1 MGVYEKFKY
10 PGVNLKVAMEMGLK
24 EDEYKNACDILG
36 REPNYIELGVI
47 TAMWSEHCSY
57 KSSKKHL
64 KKFPTEAEWVVQG
77 PGENAGIIEVD
88 GDICACFK
96 VESHNHPSYIEPYQ
110 GAATGVGGILRDVFT
125 MGARPVCAM
134 NSLRFG
140 PLNNDESVHLLEGV
154 VSGIAGYGNCFGV
167 PTVGGE
173 IYFHETYQKNPL
185 VNAFALGLVD
195 RDKIFYAKA
204 EGKGNPIIY
213 VGAKTGKDGIHG
225 ATMASEEFSEE
236 SESKRPNVQIGDPF
250 KEKLLLEACLEL
262 MQKDYVVGIQDM
274 GAAGLSSS
282 SFEMA
287 SKSGTGVLL
296 DLDKVPVR
304 EQNMNPY
311 EIMLSESQ
319 ERMLLVAKKGFEDKV
334 KEIFAKWD
342 LEAEVIGE
350 VTNDGYV
357 RLRWKNEEVALLP
370 ARELADDAPVYDRRY
385 AEPKEHKEIINY
397 NVYENIPDPGN
408 YAALLARMLSNPN
421 IASKR
426 WIYSQ
431 YDHMVQT
438 NTVFLPGSDAALL
451 RIKGSRKAIAVSSDC
466 NSRYCYINPYVGGKV
481 SVVESALNV
490 AVTGARPRAISNCLN
505 FGNPE
510 KENIMW
516 QFVRAT
522 DGMAD
527 ACRALNTPVVSGNV
541 SFYNETL
548 SVGVLPTPT
557 IVMVGVLDDIEN
569 RVPSFF
575 TRRGSN
581 ILLIGDFNPKIGGSE
596 YLYKIHGM
604 LKGDV
609 QDVDLE
615 RCSSIIDAMVEM
627 ASEKLILSAHDV
639 SDGGLAIA
647 VSEMCFKDNIGV
659 QINID
664 KPIRTD
670 ELLFGECIPLVIAE
684 VDDSSI
690 GKVEEKLSAAG
701 INYLNIGKTESDAIT
716 IMHNSKVVIDEK
728 VASAEEVYME
738 SIEEL
743 IK

>member
-262 MQKDYVVGIQDM
+262 MQTDYIVGIQDM

-287 SKSGTGVLL
+287 SKSGTGVNL
-296 DLDKVPVR
+296 DLERVPVR
-304 EQNMNPY
+304 ETGMTPY

-319 ERMLLVAKKGFEDKV
+319 ERMLLIAKKGFEDKV
-334 KEIFAKWD
+334 KEIFDKWD
-342 LEAEVIGE
+342 LDAEVIGK
-350 VTNDGYV
+350 VTDDGFV
-357 RLRWKNEEVALLP
+357 RLNWHGEEVASLP
-370 ARELADDAPVYDRRY
+370 AESLADDAPVYDRKY
-385 AEPKEHKEIINY
+385 AEPEAQKQIRNFDPNSID
-397 NVYENIPDPGN
+397 DPGG
-408 YAALLARMLSNPN
+408 YPAILARMLSNPN

-426 WIYSQ
+426 WVYRQ

-438 NTVFLPGSDAALL
+438 NTVFLPGSDSALL
-451 RIKGSRKAIAVSSDC
+451 RVKGSKKGIAVSSDC
-466 NSRYCYINPYVGGKV
+466 NGRYCFVDPYEGGKAAV
-481 SVVESALNV
+481 LESALNV
-490 AVTGARPRAISNCLN
+490 AVSGARPKAVSDCLN

-510 KENIMW
+510 KEGVMW
-516 QFVRAT
+516 QFVRST
-522 DGMAD
+522 DGMSD
-527 ACRALNTPVVSGNV
+527 ACKVLNTPVVSGNV
-541 SFYNETL
+541 SFYNETE
-548 SVGVLPTPT
+548 SKAILPTPT
-557 IVMVGVLDDIEN
+557 VVMVGVLDDIN
-569 RVPSFF
+569 KRIPSFF
-575 TRRGSN
+575 RKRGSN
-581 ILLIGDFNPKIGGSE
+581 IIIAGNFNPDISASE
-596 YLYKIHGM
+596 YLYKIHNRLEGSISEID
-604 LKGDV
+604 LQLGSRLIDFLTEAAEKG
-609 QDVDLE
+609 
-615 RCSSIIDAMVEM
+615 I
-627 ASEKLILSAHDV
+627 ILSAHDV
-639 SDGGLAIA
+639 SDGGLSVCLA
-647 VSEMCFKDNIGV
+647 EMCFKEGIGASVNI
-659 QINID
+659 NRD
-664 KPIRTD
+664 IRTD
-670 ELLFGECIPLVIAE
+670 ELLFGESMPLVLLE
-684 VDDSSI
+684 VDDFHLK
-690 GKVEEKLSAAG
+690 GVESLLGNNNILFEK
-701 INYLNIGKTESDAIT
+701 IGKTDGDSLI
-716 IMHNSKVVIDEK
+716 IRHNGHLVIDEK
-728 VASAEEVYME
+728 VEAAAEVYNE
-738 SIEEL
+738 SLGEL
-743 IK
+743 MQ

>member
-1 MGVYEKFKY
+1 MGIFEDFQY
-10 PGVNLKVAMEMGLK
+10 PDVDKNLAREMGLT
-24 EDEYKNACDILG
+24 EDEYDRAVKLLN
-36 REPNYIELGVI
+36 RKPNYIELGI
-47 TAMWSEHCSY
+47 IAAMWSEHCSY

-64 KKFPTEAEWVVQG
+64 AKFPTKADWVVQG

-88 GDICACFK
+88 GDLCACFK

-134 NSLRFG
+134 NALRFG
-140 PLNNDESVHLLEGV
+140 TLDNDETKSLLEGV
-154 VSGIAGYGNCFGV
+154 VGGIAGYGNCFGV

-173 IYFHETYQKNPL
+173 VYFHESYQKNPL
-185 VNAFALGLVD
+185 VNAFALGLVEK
-195 RDKIFYAKA
+195 DKIFYAKA
-204 EGKGNPIIY
+204 EGHGNPIMY
-213 VGAKTGKDGIHG
+213 VGAKTGRDGIHG
-225 ATMASEEFSEE
+225 ATMASEEFGEG

-262 MQKDYVVGIQDM
+262 MQKDFVVGIQDM

-304 EQNMNPY
+304 ELNMTPY

-342 LEAEVIGE
+342 LDAEAIGE
-350 VTNDGYV
+350 VTDDGFV

-385 AEPKEHKEIINY
+385 AEPKEHKEIVNY

-466 NSRYCYINPYVGGKV
+466 NSRYCYINPYIGGKV

-490 AVTGARPRAISNCLN
+490 AVTGARPKAVSDCLN

-541 SFYNETL
+541 SFYNETR
-548 SVGVLPTPT
+548 SIGVLPTPT

-575 TRRGSN
+575 TKRGSN

-615 RCSSIIDAMVEM
+615 LCSSVIDAMVEM
-627 ASEKLILSAHDV
+627 ASEKLIRSAHDV
-639 SDGGLAIA
+639 SDGGLAVA

-664 KPIRTD
+664 KQIRTD

-684 VDDSSI
+684 VDDFSI
-690 GKVEEKLSAAG
+690 DNVEEKLSAAG
-701 INYLNIGKTESDAIT
+701 INYLNIGKTEGDVIT
-716 IMHNSKVVIDEK
+716 IMHNSKVVINEK
-728 VASAEEVYME
+728 IIPAKEVYME

>member
-1 MGVYEKFKY
+1 MGVYDKFKY

-88 GDICACFK
+88 GKICACFK

-140 PLNNDESVHLLEGV
+140 SLNNDESIHLLDGV

-195 RDKIFYAKA
+195 KDKIFYAKA

-262 MQKDYVVGIQDM
+262 MQTDYIVGIQDM

-287 SKSGTGVLL
+287 SKSGTGVNL
-296 DLDKVPVR
+296 DLERVPVR
-304 EQNMNPY
+304 ETGMTPY

-319 ERMLLVAKKGFEDKV
+319 ERMLLIAKKGFEDKV
-334 KEIFAKWD
+334 KEIFDKWD
-342 LEAEVIGE
+342 LDAEVIGK
-350 VTNDGYV
+350 VTDDGFV
-357 RLRWKNEEVALLP
+357 RLNWHGEEVASLP
-370 ARELADDAPVYDRRY
+370 AESLADDAPVYDRKY
-385 AEPKEHKEIINY
+385 AEPEAQKQIRNFDPNSID
-397 NVYENIPDPGN
+397 DPGG
-408 YAALLARMLSNPN
+408 YPAILARMLSNPN

-426 WIYSQ
+426 WVYRQ

-438 NTVFLPGSDAALL
+438 NTVFLPGSDSALL
-451 RIKGSRKAIAVSSDC
+451 RVKGSKKGIAVSSDC
-466 NSRYCYINPYVGGKV
+466 NGRYCFVDPYEGGKAAV
-481 SVVESALNV
+481 LESALNV
-490 AVTGARPRAISNCLN
+490 AVSGARPKAVSDCLN

-510 KENIMW
+510 KEGVMW
-516 QFVRAT
+516 QFVKST
-522 DGMAD
+522 DGMGE
-527 ACRALNTPVVSGNV
+527 ACKALNT
-541 SFYNETL
+541 
-548 SVGVLPTPT
+548 
-557 IVMVGVLDDIEN
+557 
-569 RVPSFF
+569 
-575 TRRGSN
+575 
-581 ILLIGDFNPKIGGSE
+581 
-596 YLYKIHGM
+596 
-604 LKGDV
+604 
-609 QDVDLE
+609 
-615 RCSSIIDAMVEM
+615 
-627 ASEKLILSAHDV
+627 
-639 SDGGLAIA
+639 
-647 VSEMCFKDNIGV
+647 
-659 QINID
+659 
-664 KPIRTD
+664 
-670 ELLFGECIPLVIAE
+670 
-684 VDDSSI
+684 
-690 GKVEEKLSAAG
+690 
-701 INYLNIGKTESDAIT
+701 
-716 IMHNSKVVIDEK
+716 
-728 VASAEEVYME
+728 
-738 SIEEL
+738 
-743 IK
+743 

>member
-64 KKFPTEAEWVVQG
+64 KKFPTEAEWVIQG

-88 GDICACFK
+88 GNICACFK

-140 PLNNDESVHLLEGV
+140 PLNNDESVHLLDGV

-250 KEKLLLEACLEL
+250 REKLLLEACLEL
-262 MQKDYVVGIQDM
+262 MQTDYIVGIQDM

-287 SKSGTGVLL
+287 SKSGTGVEL
-296 DLDKVPVR
+296 DLERVPVR
-304 EQNMNPY
+304 ETGMTPY

-319 ERMLLVAKKGFEDKV
+319 ERMLLIAQKGYENKI
-334 KEIFAKWD
+334 KEIFDKWD
-342 LEAEVIGE
+342 LDAEVIGK
-350 VTNDGYV
+350 VTDDGFV
-357 RLRWKNEEVALLP
+357 RLNWNSEEVASLP
-370 ARELADDAPVYDRRY
+370 AKSLADDAPVYDRKY
-385 AEPKEHKEIINY
+385 AEPESQRQIKDFDPASID
-397 NVYENIPDPGN
+397 DPGG
-408 YAALLARMLSNPN
+408 YPAILARMLSNPN

-426 WIYSQ
+426 WVYRQ

-438 NTVFLPGSDAALL
+438 NTVFLPGSDSALL
-451 RIKGSRKAIAVSSDC
+451 RVKGSKKGISVSSDC
-466 NSRYCYINPYVGGKV
+466 NGRYCFVDPYEGGKAAV
-481 SVVESALNV
+481 LESALNV
-490 AVTGARPRAISNCLN
+490 AVSGARPKAVSDCLN

-510 KENIMW
+510 KEGVMW
-516 QFVRAT
+516 QFVKST
-522 DGMAD
+522 DGMGE
-527 ACRALNTPVVSGNV
+527 ACKALNT
-541 SFYNETL
+541 
-548 SVGVLPTPT
+548 
-557 IVMVGVLDDIEN
+557 
-569 RVPSFF
+569 
-575 TRRGSN
+575 
-581 ILLIGDFNPKIGGSE
+581 
-596 YLYKIHGM
+596 
-604 LKGDV
+604 
-609 QDVDLE
+609 
-615 RCSSIIDAMVEM
+615 
-627 ASEKLILSAHDV
+627 
-639 SDGGLAIA
+639 
-647 VSEMCFKDNIGV
+647 
-659 QINID
+659 
-664 KPIRTD
+664 
-670 ELLFGECIPLVIAE
+670 
-684 VDDSSI
+684 
-690 GKVEEKLSAAG
+690 
-701 INYLNIGKTESDAIT
+701 
-716 IMHNSKVVIDEK
+716 
-728 VASAEEVYME
+728 
-738 SIEEL
+738 
-743 IK
+743 